1 MVARLLDLL
10 SGLLGQKA
18 PEFMTAAGF
27 SDSPHFMY
35 SGEPPN
41 FLFACRPSFIRRLM
55 DNRLPSQ
62 RRVVP
67 ALLARLRW

>member
-1 MVARLLDLL
+1 MLGRVFDLL

-35 SGEPPN
+35 SGKIPIP
-41 FLFACRPSFIRRLM
+41 LPACA
-55 DNRLPSQ
+55 
-62 RRVVP
+62 VP
-67 ALLARLRW
+67 VLIF